1 MKKSKVVNL
10 VLVAGL
16 LASCQS
22 NDYTT
27 PKTSQSRLYMRGDTV
42 SRYNHSPFLLP
53 GAYLLMRSFGYF
65 NPGRGGYVR
74 TGYQSP
80 TFAGKATS
88 PHVTR
93 GGFGSSGVKA
103 GS

>member
-27 PKTSQSRLYMRGDTV
+27 PKTSQSRLHMRGDTI
-42 SRYNHSPFLLP
+42 SRYNHSPFLIP
-53 GAYLLMRSFGYF
+53 GAYMLMRSYGYY
-65 NPGRGGYVR
+65 NPGYGYVR
-74 TGYQSP
+74 RGYQSP
-80 TFAGKATS
+80 FFSGKATS